1 MRFGVQPK
9 LLVGLAAHDLAA
21 VALDLLR
28 HSRLPS
34 AAQPHAIVSWRTK
47 GYVPSCLQRDD
58 GTRIQLCGRFLVKLA
73 GRRVEGELPGN
84 QGRLLFAYLALNRFR
99 AVTRAELCEA
109 LGVAGSAGASRSV
122 ARVLSRLRAVV
133 GRERIETQ
141 GGVRLVLPAD
151 THVDVEAAEEA
162 IYAAEAAVSNR
173 DWARAYSSARVTLY
187 VCERGFLPGPD
198 VPWVQERRSAVA
210 DMHLRALEC
219 AASTALAMGGAELQ
233 LAEKHARRATELAPY
248 RESCYRLLM
257 EALAA
262 RGNEAEALRVFDGLR
277 RLLHEELGTAP
288 EPSVQA
294 VYDRIRA
301 QRPVALDAA
310 PATRTFMFTDIVGST
325 ALLEAIGDVAW
336 HDLLAWHDAALRDVF
351 NEHGGEEVDHTG
363 DGFFVAFPDAGSALA
378 CAVAVQRRL
387 QEQRRSQGFAPQ
399 VRIGLHAAAAAKVG
413 RGYRG
418 KGVHEAARIGAS
430 AGAGEI
436 LASVATV
443 DGVEGLTVTDPRTL
457 SLKGIAEPVEVV
469 ALDWR

>member
-1 MRFGVQPK
+1 M
-9 LLVGLAAHDLAA
+9 
-21 VALDLLR
+21 
-28 HSRLPS
+28 
-34 AAQPHAIVSWRTK
+34 
-47 GYVPSCLQRDD
+47 
-58 GTRIQLCGRFLVKLA
+58 
-73 GRRVEGELPGN
+73 EGELPGN

-363 DGFFVAFPDAGSALA
+363 DGFRNSGA
-378 CAVAVQRRL
+378 RRASR
-387 QEQRRSQGFAPQ
+387 RRSGSVSTPP
-399 VRIGLHAAAAAKVG
+399 RPRRWAAATA
-413 RGYRG
+413 G
-418 KGVHEAARIGAS
+418 KGYTRPRAS
-430 AGAGEI
+430 APPPAPARSWRASRPSTAWRVSRSPIRARCRSKALRSRSKSSRWTGADDD
-436 LASVATV
+436 A
-443 DGVEGLTVTDPRTL
+443 
-457 SLKGIAEPVEVV
+457 
-469 ALDWR
+469 